1 MAGDIPDR
9 KLLKANQKIAIL
21 EKLIEDSSRELYFAQ
36 ESLKSANAYLG
47 SIITSMVD
55 MLIILDRTCVIKM
68 TNQATLN
75 QLRYREDEVKGKTI
89 EVLVPQK
96 WNDFF
101 VDLLKSGSRVQEM
114 HWLCKR
120 KEHVP
125 VLVSGSVIKD
135 DNGEVTSVVLLG
147 KDMREYKKIQNQL
160 MHSNK
165 MATLGELFGYVS
177 HELNT
182 PLGTIS
188 MQCGVLT
195 DLLNEN
201 PIDKV
206 AALEIIAS
214 IHQVNER
221 IASIVRELRSF
232 IRESGNDPFQ
242 SKHIKAVVL
251 STLAFC
257 AERVGQRGIRI
268 DLDID
273 DNDQNLILECRPTQ
287 LSQVLLNLIYNST
300 DAIEGLKEKWIRITA
315 ASVQDRIVLSVKD
328 SGSGIP
334 EIIREKIFDPFFTTK
349 EANKGTGI
357 GLNVCKKLLDYH
369 NGIIRLDTSSE
380 NTCFIIELPKKQS
393 SAEGKSA

>member
-1 MAGDIPDR
+1 MSSDVTDR
-9 KLLKANQKIAIL
+9 KLLRANQKIAIL
-21 EKLIEDSSRELYFAQ
+21 DKLIEDSTRELYFAQ
-36 ESLKSANAYLG
+36 EGLKSTNTYLN

-55 MLIILDRTCVIKM
+55 MLVILDRTGTIKM
-68 TNQATLN
+68 INQATLN
-75 QLRYREDEVKGKTI
+75 QLHYHEDEIKEKTI
-89 EVLVPQK
+89 EMLVPQK
-96 WNDFF
+96 WSDFCAN
-101 VDLLKSGSRVQEM
+101 LLKSGSKVQEM

-120 KEHVP
+120 NEHIP

-135 DNGEVTSVVLLG
+135 DNGDVMSVVLLG

-177 HELNT
+177 HEINT

-188 MQCGVLT
+188 MQCGTLT
-195 DLLNEN
+195 DLLNED
-201 PIDKV
+201 PLDKIS
-206 AALEIIAS
+206 ALKIITS

-232 IRESGNDPFQ
+232 VRESGNDPFQ
-242 SKHIKAVVL
+242 SKHIKAVAL

-257 AERVGQRGIRI
+257 AERVGQGGIRI

-273 DNDQNLILECRPTQ
+273 DDDPNLILDCRPTQ
-287 LSQVLLNLIYNST
+287 LAQVLLNLIYNSS

-315 ASVQDRIVLSVKD
+315 ASVQDRILLSVID

-334 EIIREKIFDPFFTTK
+334 EMVREKIFDPFFTTK

-357 GLNVCKKLLDYH
+357 GLNLCKKLIDEH
-369 NGIIRLDTSSE
+369 NGTIRLEASSK
-380 NTCFIIELPKKQS
+380 NTCFVIELPKRQS
-393 SAEGKSA
+393 SVMTS